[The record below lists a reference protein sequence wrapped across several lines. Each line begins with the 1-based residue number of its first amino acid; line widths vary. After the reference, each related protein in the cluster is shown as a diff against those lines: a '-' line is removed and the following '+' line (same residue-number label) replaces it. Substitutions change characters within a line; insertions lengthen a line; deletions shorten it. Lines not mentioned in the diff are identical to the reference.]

1 MTRQFGRPF
10 RPRAAL
16 VLLAVVAVGTSSCMP
31 TTGNDVAVAQTINEM
46 SDAVNELRQENANL
60 QAQIDS
66 LKGVAAKQDTVV
78 RNLAALAGVAIPP

>member
-1 MTRQFGRPF
+1 MTRQFGRVV
-10 RPRAAL
+10 RPRAVA
-16 VLLAVVAVGTSSCMP
+16 VLLAGATWSISSCMP

-66 LKGVAAKQDTVV
+66 LKAVAAKQDTVV